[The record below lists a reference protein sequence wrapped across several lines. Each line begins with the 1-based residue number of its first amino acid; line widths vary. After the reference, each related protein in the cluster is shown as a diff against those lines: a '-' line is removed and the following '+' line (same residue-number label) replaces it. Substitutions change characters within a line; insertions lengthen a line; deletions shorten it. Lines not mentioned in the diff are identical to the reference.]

1 MKKKSLLF
9 LLTLFW
15 GQLSAQID
23 MQDSTVQVISY
34 WKMGEVQK
42 YQISESEIVVT
53 KKDTLSTIEN
63 SYDVKIEVTDST
75 SFGYILEWTKTN
87 FQFSKSN
94 SLDVQLEA
102 ILSDVSILL
111 TTDIYG
117 SDLQVLNWEDLS
129 TYVNGKCELLLA
141 EYKGKQAALTKI
153 NQVKRKHATKE
164 SFETYIVRDAHQYF
178 TYHGAKYKLGEP
190 VTQNIKVSNNY
201 GGDALDATA
210 AMVLDELLPENNTSI
225 IKSFQNIN
233 PQQLTAV
240 TYDYLKSLNIVEGS
254 LPSYEDFPTVT
265 KQIWGGSEIHS
276 TSGWVIY
283 SQESEQVTNGDDVT
297 LKERI
302 IEITN

>member
-1 MKKKSLLF
+1 MKKTSLLF
-9 LLTLFW
+9 LLTLFF

-42 YQISESEIVVT
+42 YHISESEIVVT
-53 KKDTLSTIEN
+53 DKDTLSTIEN

-102 ILSDVSILL
+102 ILSDIPILL

-117 SDLQVLNWEDLS
+117 GDLQVLNWEDLS
-129 TYVNGKCELLLA
+129 TYVDNKCKLLID
-141 EYKGKQAALTKI
+141 EYKNKQAALAKI
-153 NQVKRKHATKE
+153 NQVIRKHSTKE
-164 SFETYIVRDAHQYF
+164 SFETFIVRDAHQYF

-190 VTQNIKVSNNY
+190 VTQSIKVSNNY

-210 AMVLDELLPENNTSI
+210 ALVLDELLPENNTSI

-240 TYDYLKSLNIVEGS
+240 TYDYLKSLNIVDGS

-302 IEITN
+302 IEIVN

>member
-1 MKKKSLLF
+1 MKKTSLLF
-9 LLTLFW
+9 LLTLFF

-42 YQISESEIVVT
+42 YHISESEIVVT
-53 KKDTLSTIEN
+53 EKDTLSTIEN

-102 ILSDVSILL
+102 ILSDIPILL

-117 SDLQVLNWEDLS
+117 GDLQVLNWEDLS
-129 TYVNGKCELLLA
+129 TYVDNKCKLLID
-141 EYKGKQAALTKI
+141 EYKNKQAALAKI
-153 NQVKRKHATKE
+153 NQVIRRHSTKE
-164 SFETYIVRDAHQYF
+164 SFETFIVRDAHQYF

-190 VTQNIKVSNNY
+190 VTQSIKVSNNY

-210 AMVLDELLPENNTSI
+210 ALVLDELLPENNTSI

-240 TYDYLKSLNIVEGS
+240 TYDYLKSLNIVDGS

-302 IEITN
+302 IEIVN